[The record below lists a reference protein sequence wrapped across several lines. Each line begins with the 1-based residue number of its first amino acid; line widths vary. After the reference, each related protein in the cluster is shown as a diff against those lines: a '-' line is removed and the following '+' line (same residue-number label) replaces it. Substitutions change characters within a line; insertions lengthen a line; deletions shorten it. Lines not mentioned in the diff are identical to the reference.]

1 MIGIEQL
8 AALDP
13 AKLIKS
19 EQVAL
24 EHFRKKPDGRGFFSV
39 AEILVRHQR
48 VEEAIQLLMQGL
60 ERHPNYSVAR
70 VFLAQLFFRKHF
82 FRESWN
88 CLEASPSSLR
98 TNLSSQIL
106 RLKLCVVLNFE
117 SQAKSL
123 ARELAVQDFQDGEA
137 RIAIDNIN
145 IKSFPILRRDYA
157 EYLGWDGINEQHKQ
171 QSQRITETALKSKS
185 QEDEL
190 AQDQFQDRVAKG
202 FFSSPVQEIFV
213 KRAAPDLQPGDLD
226 ELTRARLARRQGL
239 YQSSFE
245 VYERLAYAAP
255 GNELLRREFAEIR
268 ELRDAQKE
276 IDRQLDPKMADA
288 MDRVRAID
296 KKIAVLHHLLQNLDR
311 LDAA

>member
-24 EHFRKKPDGRGFFSV
+24 DHFRKKPDGRGFFSV

-123 ARELAVQDFQDGEA
+123 ARELAVQEFQDGEA

-145 IKSFPILRRDYA
+145 IKSFPVLRRDYA
-157 EYLGWDGINEQHKQ
+157 EYLGWDGVNQQHKQ

-185 QEDEL
+185 QEDDL
-190 AQDQFQDRVAKG
+190 AQDHFQERVAKG

-213 KRAAPDLQPGDLD
+213 KRAAPDLKPGDLD

-245 VYERLAYAAP
+245 IYERLAYAAP
-255 GNELLRREFAEIR
+255 GNELLRREFTEIR

-276 IDRQLDPKMADA
+276 IDRQMDPKMADA

-296 KKIAVLHHLLQNLDR
+296 KKIAVLNHVLQNLDR